1 MSNRFYK
8 TRKNRLVAGVIAG
21 LADKFG
27 WDLALARVLAIIL
40 MISTQFGLVLYVIL
54 AFLLSYKEDIYPDIK
69 LKDGR
74 KRKNAEHVEAEWNW

>member
-8 TRKNRLVAGVIAG
+8 TRKNRLVAGVVAG

-27 WDLALARVLAIIL
+27 WDLALA
-40 MISTQFGLVLYVIL
+40 STQFGIFLYLVL
-54 AFLLSYKEDIYPDIK
+54 AFLLPYKEDIYPEIK

-74 KRKNAEHVEAEWNW
+74 KRKNAEPVEDEWNW